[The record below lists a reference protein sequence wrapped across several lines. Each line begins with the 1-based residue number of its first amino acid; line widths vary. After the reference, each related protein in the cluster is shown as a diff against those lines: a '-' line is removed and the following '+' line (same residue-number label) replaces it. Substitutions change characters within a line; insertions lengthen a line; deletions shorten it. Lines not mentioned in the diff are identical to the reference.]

1 MTCYLCGSQ
10 SYTFRNGAVRDAPA
24 MKITELAAA
33 FDNAMVSVGKT
44 DTLIAYLEC
53 CD

>member
-1 MTCYLCGSQ
+1 
-10 SYTFRNGAVRDAPA
+10 

-33 FDNAMVSVGKT
+33 YDNPMVSVGKT
-44 DTLIAYLEC
+44 DTLIANLER